1 VTTMR
6 YLRRINMAK
15 KQPMTQD
22 EKDDFI
28 KFLTQATPEE
38 LTEFIKNN
46 GKINYTNDRLFVFQW
61 DALKKDN

>member
-1 VTTMR
+1 MR

>member
-1 VTTMR
+1 
-6 YLRRINMAK
+6 MAK